1 MLKIKKLVL
10 LLFLIALAITAIC
23 SCPSA
28 EPVYSENML
37 PEDYFQLAQDRAERG
52 DYKTAIAIYYKM
64 KETFPDNLE
73 KNIWASYEI
82 AFLYHK
88 LGDDPTC
95 LRLLDELLTLYA
107 QDTNKLLPTA
117 PKKLAEILRDNI
129 VNKDQYNNKVAK
141 ISK

>member
-1 MLKIKKLVL
+1 MFYL
-10 LLFLIALAITAIC
+10 LSILAITAFW

-64 KETFPDNLE
+64 KETFPANLE

-88 LGDDPTC
+88 LGDDSTC
-95 LRLLDELLTLYA
+95 LKLLDELLILYA
-107 QDTNKLLPTA
+107 QDTNKHLPTA

-129 VNKDQYNNKVAK
+129 INKEQYNNKVYQV
-141 ISK
+141 SK